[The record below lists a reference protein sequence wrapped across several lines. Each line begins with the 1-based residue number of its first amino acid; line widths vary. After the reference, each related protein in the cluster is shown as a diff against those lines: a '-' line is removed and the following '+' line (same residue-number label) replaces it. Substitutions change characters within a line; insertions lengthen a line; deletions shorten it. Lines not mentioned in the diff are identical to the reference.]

1 MPLSHH
7 LTGWLLDAYP
17 VHPGMAVWLLADNGV
32 RHRLIDPYAPAF
44 YLAGTPTDF
53 AQAARLL
60 TQRHIGHRHRL
71 VQRRE
76 LWDAD
81 TIPVCEIAIIHPTQF
96 HEAVKLVMEA
106 VPRLRFYQ
114 ADVALPQL
122 YFYDRRLFPL
132 CRCDADVTRDAVI
145 QAIHACDSPWET
157 KYPLPPLSIME
168 LMPEGASPNPNHG
181 GIFQLLVRVEG
192 TERRLEAEDAAE
204 LMQTVNGLLQ
214 RHDPDVLLTDWG
226 DSYILPRLVHLARL
240 MRVPLALNRDATQA
254 IAVRSAR
261 SYFSYG
267 RVLAQAGARTL
278 YGRLHLDRHN
288 SFALAETGLAGLF
301 EQARVTKVP
310 IQQMARTTTGTG
322 ITSMQLEQ
330 AHQAG
335 ILIPYRKQQAE
346 AFKTAFELLE
356 TDQGGLTYAPVSGYH
371 EEVGELDFVS
381 MYPTIMTR
389 FNVSPETVNC
399 ACCEQDPAAQV
410 PEIYHHT
417 CRKSQG
423 LVPRTLAPLLAKRAQ
438 YKQQLK
444 AVTNA
449 AMRRIIDQRQTALK
463 WLLVVSFGYLGYKN
477 ARFGRIE
484 AHESVTAYSR
494 EVLLHA
500 KELAESRGF
509 RFLHAIVD
517 SLWLQKQGAIRE
529 DYDDLAATISA
540 QTGLPIA
547 VEGLYRWIG
556 FLPSRVNPRMPVHN
570 QFVGLFDDGRLK
582 VRGLEVRRS
591 DAPHVVKRAQTDIL
605 QKLSQGHTIAEL
617 QAMIPEILGIVDEY
631 CRYLR
636 EGRAFVEEVAIG
648 KTLTQAPE
656 RYRHATQTSIAAK
669 ELQRRGVSLQ
679 PGETI
684 HYVISDSNAALPDDR
699 VRAVAGCDGTIA
711 YDAEAY
717 VKLIRKAALAL
728 LAPLGVT
735 MRQLQGEDGN
745 GGSSGS
751 SSATGRG

>member
-17 VHPGMAVWLLADNGV
+17 VHVGMAVWFLADDGL

-44 YLAGTPTDF
+44 YLAGAHADF
-53 AQAARLL
+53 MRATSLL
-60 TQRHIGHRHRL
+60 QQRHIAHHSRL
-71 VQRRE
+71 IQRRE

-81 TIPVCEIAIIHPTQF
+81 TIPVCELAIRHPTRFQD
-96 HEAVKLVMEA
+96 AVRLVMEA
-106 VPRLRFYQ
+106 MPRLCFYQ

-132 CRCDADVTRDAVI
+132 CRCEAEVSGDAVVL
-145 QAIHACDSPWET
+145 AIHACGSPWET
-157 KYPLPPLSIME
+157 DYRLPPLSIME
-168 LMPEGASPNPNHG
+168 FMVEGASPNPNHG
-181 GIFQLLVRVEG
+181 GVFQLLVRVEDR
-192 TERRLEAEDAAE
+192 ERYLEGDDAVE
-204 LMQTVNGLLQ
+204 FIQTVNGLLHQ
-214 RHDPDVLLTDWG
+214 YDPDVLLTDWG
-226 DSYILPRLVHLARL
+226 DSYILPRLMQLAQSA
-240 MRVPLALNRDATQA
+240 RVPLMLNRDAMQTVG
-254 IAVRSAR
+254 VRSAR

-267 RVLAQAGARTL
+267 RVLAQAGARIL
-278 YGRLHLDRHN
+278 SGRLHLDRRN

-356 TDQGGLTYAPVSGYH
+356 TDQGGLTYAPLSGYH
-371 EEVGELDFVS
+371 EDVGELDFAS
-381 MYPTIMTR
+381 MYPTIMTN
-389 FNVSPETVNC
+389 FNISPETVNC
-399 ACCEQDPAAQV
+399 ACCKGDPMAMV

-417 CRKSQG
+417 CRKQQG
-423 LVPRTLAPLLAKRAQ
+423 LVPHVLGPLLAKRAA

-444 AVTNA
+444 QAPNA
-449 AMRRIIDQRQTALK
+449 AMRRLIDQRQTALK

-477 ARFGRIE
+477 ARFGKIE
-484 AHESVTAYSR
+484 AHEAVTAYSR
-494 EVLLHA
+494 DVLLHA
-500 KELAESRGF
+500 KEIAEAQGF

-517 SLWLQKQGAIRE
+517 SLWLQRAGATHE
-529 DYDDLAATISA
+529 DYEQLAETISA
-540 QTGLPIA
+540 QTGLPI
-547 VEGLYRWIG
+547 VLEGLYRWIG
-556 FLPSRVNPRMPVHN
+556 FLPSRVDPRMPVHN
-570 QFVGLFDDGRLK
+570 QFVGLFDDGRMK

-591 DAPHVVKRAQTDIL
+591 DAPLIVKRAQTDVL
-605 QKLSQGHTIAEL
+605 QKLSGGQTIAEL
-617 QAMIPEILGIVDEY
+617 TVKISEVLDIVEEY

-636 EGRAFVEEVAIG
+636 GGRASVEEVAIA

-656 RYRHATQTSIAAK
+656 HYRHATQTSIAAK
-669 ELQRRGVSLQ
+669 QLQRRGVLLQ

-684 HYVISDSNAALPDDR
+684 HYVISNSKAKLPDDR
-699 VRAVAGCDGTIA
+699 VRAVAGDDGTIG

-717 VKLIRKAALAL
+717 VTLLRKAALAVL
-728 LAPLGVT
+728 TPLGVT
-735 MRQLQGEDGN
+735 AGQLEGRQ
-745 GGSSGS
+745 
-751 SSATGRG
+751 

>member
-1 MPLSHH
+1 MSLFHH

-17 VHPGMAVWLLADNGV
+17 VHAGMAVWLLADDGA
-32 RHRLIDPYAPAF
+32 RHRLLDPYAPAF
-44 YLAGTPTDF
+44 YLAGTQADI
-53 AQAARLL
+53 ALAARVL
-60 TQRHIGHRHRL
+60 TQRRIPHRRRTVH
-71 VQRRE
+71 RRE
-76 LWDAD
+76 LWDAE
-81 TIPVCEIAIIHPTQF
+81 TVPVCEIAVIHPTGFQ
-96 HEAVKLVMEA
+96 EAVRLVMEA

-132 CRCDADVTRDAVI
+132 CRCEADVARDAVI
-145 QAIHACDSPWET
+145 QAIQACDSPWET
-157 KYPLPPLSIME
+157 NYPLPPLSIME
-168 LMPEGASPNPNHG
+168 LIPDGASPNPNHG
-181 GIFQLLVRVEG
+181 GVCQLLIRVED
-192 TERRLEAEDAAE
+192 TERRLEGEDPAE
-204 LMQTVNGLLQ
+204 LMQTVDGLLQ

-226 DSYILPRLVHLARL
+226 DSYLLPRLLHCARL
-240 MRVPLALNRDATQA
+240 LRMPLALNRDVAQA
-254 IAVRSAR
+254 VAARPAR

-267 RVLAQAGARTL
+267 RVLAQAGARIL
-278 YGRLHLDRHN
+278 HGRLHLDRRN

-301 EQARVTKVP
+301 EQARVAKVP

-322 ITSMQLEQ
+322 ITSMQLEL

-346 AFKTAFELLE
+346 AFKTAFDLLE
-356 TDQGGLTYAPVSGYH
+356 TDQGGLTYAPLSGYH
-371 EEVGELDFVS
+371 EQVGELDFAS
-381 MYPTIMTR
+381 MYPTIMTK

-399 ACCEQDPAAQV
+399 ACCGQDPAALV
-410 PEIYHHT
+410 PEIRHHI
-417 CRKSQG
+417 CRRTTG
-423 LVPRTLAPLLAKRAQ
+423 LIPQTLSPLLAKRAR

-444 AVTNA
+444 TAPNG

-484 AHESVTAYSR
+484 AHEAVTAYSR
-494 EVLLHA
+494 EVLLRA
-500 KELAESRGF
+500 KEIAESRGF

-517 SLWLQKQGAIRE
+517 SLWLQKAGAVRQ
-529 DYDDLAATISA
+529 DYDDLAETIGA

-570 QFVGLFDDGRLK
+570 QFVGLFDDGLMK

-591 DAPHVVKRAQTDIL
+591 DAPVIVKRVQAEIL
-605 QKLSQGHTIAEL
+605 GRMGQGHTIAQLRAMVPEL
-617 QAMIPEILGIVDEY
+617 LAMVEEY

-636 EGRAFVEEVAIG
+636 DGRASVEEVAIG

-656 RYRHATQTSIAAK
+656 LYRHATHTSIAAK
-669 ELQRRGVSLQ
+669 ELQRRGVPLQ

-684 HYVISDSNAALPDDR
+684 HYVISDGKAPLPDDR
-699 VRAVAGCDGTIA
+699 VRAVAGSDGAIA

-717 VKLIRKAALAL
+717 EKLLRKAAQAV
-728 LAPLGVT
+728 LAPLGT
-735 MRQLQGEDGN
+735 AASKPGSEED
-745 GGSSGS
+745 
-751 SSATGRG
+751 

>member
-1 MPLSHH
+1 MPLFHH

-17 VHPGMAVWLLADNGV
+17 VHVGMAVWLLADNGV

-44 YLAGTPTDF
+44 YLAGTSAGFT
-53 AQAARLL
+53 QATRLL
-60 TQRHIGHRHRL
+60 TQHHIVHRHGM

-81 TIPVCEIAIIHPTQF
+81 TIPVCEVVIIHPTQF
-96 HEAVKLVMEA
+96 QQAVKLVMES
-106 VPRLRFYQ
+106 VPHLRLYQ

-132 CRCDADVTRDAVI
+132 CRCETDVTGDAI
-145 QAIHACDSPWET
+145 IHAIHACDSPWET
-157 KYPLPPLSIME
+157 DYRLPPLSIME
-168 LMPEGASPNPNHG
+168 LMVEGASPNPNHG
-181 GIFQLLVRVEG
+181 GVFQLLVRVEDR
-192 TERRLEAEDAAE
+192 ERRLEGEDTTE
-204 LMQTVNGLLQ
+204 FVQTVNGLLQ
-214 RHDPDVLLTDWG
+214 RYDPDILLTDWG
-226 DSYILPRLVHLARL
+226 DSYILPRLIHLAKL
-240 MRVPLALNRDATQA
+240 ARVPLALNRDITLPIA
-254 IAVRSAR
+254 IRSAR

-278 YGRLHLDRHN
+278 SGRLHLDRRN

-322 ITSMQLEQ
+322 ITSMQLER

-335 ILIPYRKQQAE
+335 ILIPYRKQQGE

-356 TDQGGLTYAPVSGYH
+356 TDQGGLTYAPLSGYH
-371 EEVGELDFVS
+371 EMVGELDFAS
-381 MYPTIMTR
+381 MYPTIMMR

-399 ACCEQDPAAQV
+399 SCCKDDPTALV

-417 CRKSQG
+417 CRKTQG
-423 LVPRTLAPLLAKRAQ
+423 LVPQVLAPLLVKRAQ

-444 AVTNA
+444 TVPNA

-477 ARFGRIE
+477 ARFGKIE
-484 AHESVTAYSR
+484 AHEAVTAYSR
-494 EVLLHA
+494 DVLLRA
-500 KELAESRGF
+500 KEIAESQGF

-517 SLWLQKQGAIRE
+517 SLWLQKPGAERE
-529 DYDDLAATISA
+529 DYEQLAHTIGE
-540 QTGLPIA
+540 QTGLPI
-547 VEGLYRWIG
+547 VLEGLYRWIG

-570 QFVGLFDDGRLK
+570 QFVGLFDDGRMK

-591 DAPHVVKRAQTDIL
+591 DAPLIVKRAQSDIL
-605 QKLSQGHTIAEL
+605 QRLSQEHTIAGL
-617 QAMIPEILGIVDEY
+617 QAAVPEVLEIVNEY
-631 CRYLR
+631 CRYLC
-636 EGRAFVEEVAIG
+636 EGRASVEEVAIG
-648 KTLTQAPE
+648 KTLSQVPE
-656 RYRHATQTSIAAK
+656 GYRHATQTSIAAK
-669 ELQRRGVSLQ
+669 ELQCRGVYVQ

-684 HYVISDSNAALPDDR
+684 HYVISASKAELPDDR
-699 VRAVAGCDGTIA
+699 VRAIAGSDGSIV

-717 VKLIRKAALAL
+717 VTLVHKAALAVL
-728 LAPLGVT
+728 GPLGVT
-735 MRQLQGEDGN
+735 AKELEKRD
-745 GGSSGS
+745 
-751 SSATGRG
+751 

>member
-1 MPLSHH
+1 MALSHH
-7 LTGWLLDAYP
+7 LTGWLLDTYP
-17 VHPGMAVWLLADNGV
+17 VYVGMAVWLLADNGV

-44 YLAGTPTDF
+44 YLAGAHTDCTI
-53 AQAARLL
+53 ATRLL
-60 TQRHIGHRHRL
+60 TRHHIAHRSRM
-71 VQRRE
+71 VPRRE
-76 LWDAD
+76 LWDVD
-81 TIPVCEIAIIHPTQF
+81 TMLVCEVAIVHPTQF
-96 HEAVKLVMEA
+96 HDAVMLVMKS
-106 VPRLRFYQ
+106 VPHLRFYQ

-122 YFYDRRLFPL
+122 YFYDRRLFPF
-132 CRCDADVTRDAVI
+132 CRCEADVTGDAI
-145 QAIHACDSPWET
+145 IRAIHACDSPWET
-157 KYPLPPLSIME
+157 DYRLPPLSIME
-168 LMPEGASPNPNHG
+168 LMVEGTSPNPNHG
-181 GIFQLLVRVEG
+181 GVFHLLVRVE
-192 TERRLEAEDAAE
+192 ERERYLEGEDAAE
-204 LMQTVNGLLQ
+204 FVQTVNGLL
-214 RHDPDVLLTDWG
+214 RRYDPDVLLTDWG
-226 DSYILPRLVHLARL
+226 DSYILPRLIHLAQSVG
-240 MRVPLALNRDATQA
+240 MPLALNRDTAQSV
-254 IAVRSAR
+254 AVRSAR

-322 ITSMQLEQ
+322 ITSMQLER
-330 AHQAG
+330 AHQGG

-356 TDQGGLTYAPVSGYH
+356 TDQGGLTYAPLSGYH
-371 EEVGELDFVS
+371 EQVGELDFAS

-399 ACCEQDPAAQV
+399 LCCEEDPSARV
-410 PEIYHHT
+410 SEIYHHT

-423 LVPRTLAPLLAKRAQ
+423 LVPQTLAPLLAKRAR

-444 AVTNA
+444 TITNA
-449 AMRRIIDQRQTALK
+449 MARHVIDQRQTALK

-477 ARFGRIE
+477 ARFGKIE
-484 AHESVTAYSR
+484 AHEAVTAYSR
-494 EVLLHA
+494 EVLLRA
-500 KELAESRGF
+500 KEIAEAQGF

-517 SLWLQKQGAIRE
+517 SLWLQKQGAVRE
-529 DYDDLAATISA
+529 DYDNLASAISA
-540 QTGLPIA
+540 QTELPIA

-570 QFVGLFDDGRLK
+570 QFVGVFDDGRMK

-591 DAPHVVKRAQTDIL
+591 DAPLVVKRAQTDML
-605 QKLSQGHTIAEL
+605 QKLSQGCTVAEL
-617 QAMIPEILGIVDEY
+617 ETMIPDVQEIVAEY

-636 EGRAFVEEVAIG
+636 EGRASIEEIAIG

-656 RYRHATQTSIAAK
+656 QYRHATRTSIAAK

-684 HYVISDSNAALPDDR
+684 HYVISDSHAALPDDR

-717 VKLIRKAALAL
+717 VTLVRKAALAV

-735 MRQLQGEDGN
+735 AKELEKWG
-745 GGSSGS
+745 
-751 SSATGRG
+751 

>member
-1 MPLSHH
+1 MSPSHH

-17 VHPGMAVWLLADNGV
+17 VYAGMAVWLLADDGI
-32 RHRLIDPYAPAF
+32 RRKLIDPYTPAF
-44 YLAGTPTDF
+44 YLAGNQTEI
-53 AQAARLL
+53 ARATSLL
-60 TQRHIGHRHRL
+60 TQRRIAHRHRI

-76 LWDAD
+76 LWEVD
-81 TIPVCEIAIIHPTQF
+81 TIPVCEFSIVHPAQF
-96 HEAVKLVMEA
+96 PQAVRFVMEA
-106 VPRLRFYQ
+106 LPRLPFYQ
-114 ADVALPQL
+114 TDVALPQL
-122 YFYDRRLFPL
+122 YFYDRGLFPL
-132 CRCDADVTRDAVI
+132 CRCVADATGDFIIR
-145 QAIHACDSPWET
+145 AIHACDSPWEVD
-157 KYPLPPLSIME
+157 YPLPPLSMME
-168 LMPEGASPNPNHG
+168 LTLEGHSPNPNHG
-181 GIFQLLVRVEG
+181 GVFQLLVRVEDR
-192 TERRLEAEDAAE
+192 ERRLEGEDAAGCIE
-204 LMQTVNGLLQ
+204 TINGLLK

-226 DSYILPRLVHLARL
+226 DSYILPRLIRLAQATKI
-240 MRVPLALNRDATQA
+240 PLSLNRDSAQA
-254 IAVRSAR
+254 IAVRAAR

-278 YGRLHLDRHN
+278 YGRLHLDRRN
-288 SFALAETGLAGLF
+288 SFALAETGLSGLF

-322 ITSMQLEQ
+322 ITSMQLER
-330 AHQAG
+330 AHRSG
-335 ILIPYRKQQAE
+335 ILIPCRKQQTE
-346 AFKTAFELLE
+346 EFKTAFELLE

-371 EEVGELDFVS
+371 EAVGELDFTS
-381 MYPTIMTR
+381 MYPTVMTR

-399 ACCEQDPAAQV
+399 ACCRQDPAARV

-417 CRKSQG
+417 CRKRQG
-423 LVPRTLAPLLAKRAQ
+423 LVPQTLAPILAKRAA
-438 YKQQLK
+438 YKQQLRN
-444 AVTNA
+444 VTGA
-449 AMRRIIDQRQTALK
+449 TMKRVLDQRQTALK

-494 EVLLHA
+494 DVLLRA
-500 KELAESRGF
+500 KELAERGGF

-517 SLWLQKQGAIRE
+517 SLWLQKRE
-529 DYDDLAATISA
+529 AVRADYERLATVISA
-540 QTGLPIA
+540 RTQLPIA

-570 QFVGLFDDGRLK
+570 QFVGVFDDGSMK

-591 DAPHVVKRAQTDIL
+591 DAPLIVKQAQTAIL
-605 QKLSQGHTIAEL
+605 QRFSEGAAIAEL
-617 QAMIPEILGIVDEY
+617 QTMLPEVMEIVGAY

-636 EGRAFVEEVAIG
+636 EGCAGIEEVAIG

-656 RYRHATQTSIAAK
+656 HYRHATQTSIAAK

-684 HYVISDSNAALPDDR
+684 HYVISDSKAKVPEDR
-699 VRAVAGCDGTIA
+699 VRAVAGCDGTLV

-717 VKLIRKAALAL
+717 VKLVRRSALAV

-735 MRQLQGEDGN
+735 AQDIERVC
-745 GGSSGS
+745 
-751 SSATGRG
+751 